1 MSELLRSVFLA
12 LSPDLVTEGFISLM
26 LLLFALALVCRF
38 TRRGNEFVDQAPGL
52 LTSLGI
58 LGTFTG
64 VIIGLFEFSLVDIDQ
79 SIATLLDGLKTAFIT
94 SVCGIGL
101 SIVLRAL
108 TRFIPLP
115 GDTAEPV
122 TDLADL
128 QQSLQQLQGALVA
141 GQERQLK
148 QSESQL
154 GEFSEQLARS
164 LVTEME
170 QVVERFNERV
180 ESQFGE
186 NMTRFGEN
194 FAQFDAMVATL
205 SKEYK
210 THEERVEY
218 WSEHCDTAV
227 MGMVQVARDLQQIHQ
242 QLAELPQFLDGMQG
256 FSREAR
262 EQMQALN
269 EQLEQYRQVSTQMQ
283 EVMPHLGGRIEQ
295 FVQGIDLVQQVMTRD
310 MKQSLISIAQQSELL
325 GGQIEA
331 VSGAFEKMSSLDAD
345 FIQSLVQESIS
356 THRNGMQEL
365 ALQQARTHKEMVDA
379 LSHVI
384 RKSIGESESSIGKQ
398 YQMVER
404 RMEEEVEGVIGAMGQ
419 ALATISGQF
428 TRDYRQLVAQMQ
440 RLTDTASQEQT
451 QVAKNRR
458 REEVA

>member
-12 LSPDLVTEGFISLM
+12 LSPDAVTEGFLYLM
-26 LLLFALALVCRF
+26 LSLFALAVVCRF
-38 TRRGNEFVDQAPGL
+38 VRRGGEFVEQAPGL

-108 TRFIPLP
+108 TRFIPIP
-115 GDTAEPV
+115 GDSAGPV
-122 TDLADL
+122 TELADI
-128 QQSLQQLQGALVA
+128 QQSLQQLQAALVE

-148 QSESQL
+148 QSENQL
-154 GEFSEQLARS
+154 TEFSEQISRA
-164 LVTEME
+164 LVSEME
-170 QVVERFNERV
+170 QVVQRFNERV
-180 ESQFGE
+180 EAQFGE

-210 THEERVEY
+210 AHEERVEY

-227 MGMVQVARDLQQIHQ
+227 IGMVQVARDLQQVHQ
-242 QLAELPQFLDGMQG
+242 QLAEVPQFFEGMQG
-256 FSREAR
+256 FGKDVR

-269 EQLEQYRQVSTQMQ
+269 VQLERYGQVSAQVQ
-283 EVMPHLGGRIEQ
+283 EVMPQLGDRIAQ
-295 FVQGIDLVQQVMTRD
+295 FVDGIDVVQQVMTSD
-310 MKQSLISIAQQSELL
+310 MKQSLVSIAQQSELL
-325 GGQIEA
+325 GAQIQA

-345 FIQSLVQESIS
+345 FIQSLVQESVT

-384 RKSIGESESSIGKQ
+384 RKSIGDSENTIGKQ

-404 RMEEEVEGVIGAMGQ
+404 RMEEEIEGVISAMGQ
-419 ALATISGQF
+419 ALAAISGQF
-428 TRDYRQLVAQMQ
+428 TRDYRQLIGQMQ
-440 RLTDTASQEQT
+440 RLSESAGRAEQ
-451 QVAKNRR
+451 QAHSP
-458 REEVA
+458 REEMA